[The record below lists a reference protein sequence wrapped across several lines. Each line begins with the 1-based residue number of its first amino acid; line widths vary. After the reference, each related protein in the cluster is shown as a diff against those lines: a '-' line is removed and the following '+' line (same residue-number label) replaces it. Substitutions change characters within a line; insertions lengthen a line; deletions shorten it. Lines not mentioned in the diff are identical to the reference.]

1 MLKELAIMK
10 DYQELF
16 YFKHQQE
23 KLEETINNIGA
34 IKGKLAFYENEF
46 STETL
51 DKAFQELYKLHKEL
65 EKAIEEEKQKFSKE
79 ELKELH
85 YKYNEYIRG

>member
-1 MLKELAIMK
+1 MK
-10 DYQELF
+10 DYKDLF
-16 YFKHQQE
+16 YFKRQQDLLDE
-23 KLEETINNIGA
+23 AINNIGA
-34 IKGKLAFYENEF
+34 VKGKLVFYENEF
-46 STETL
+46 STDTL

-65 EKAIEEEKQKFSKE
+65 DKAIEEEKQKFSKE

>member
-1 MLKELAIMK
+1 MK
-10 DYQELF
+10 DYTELF
-16 YFKHQQE
+16 YFKRQQE
-23 KLEETINNIGA
+23 LLDEAINNIGA
-34 IKGKLAFYENEF
+34 VKGKLVFYENEF
-46 STETL
+46 STDTL

-65 EKAIEEEKQKFSKE
+65 DKAIEEEKQKFSKE